1 MLVAEMARCE
11 SLTRLDVGASLAG
24 LAGRTRV
31 EDVADGAAD
40 GVEVPEGQAGLAHH
54 GVQIVGAGGGVAVV
68 GAGGA
73 GAGHDAHDGAPSVVR
88 RRRGEG
94 RLH

>member
-1 MLVAEMARCE
+1 MCPC
-11 SLTRLDVGASLAG
+11 LAG
-24 LAGRTRV
+24 GAGV
-31 EDVADGAAD
+31 EDVANGA
-40 GVEVPEGQAGLAHH
+40 GHRVEVPEGQAGLADH

-88 RRRGEG
+88 RGGREG